1 MAKGY
6 GLSIKYVLYDMSYAN
21 MIMYSAVIPSYN
33 SEKGNSSS
41 NDSKTQETIKAD
53 DPRNKARI
61 RQILDSMD

>member
-33 SEKGNSSS
+33 SENGNRFS
-41 NDSKTQETIKAD
+41 DKSKEQETIKAD